1 MSSSAESEPCREAG
15 GVDPALLEWL
25 RPSLMRFFER
35 RSASRADAED
45 LTQEVFLH
53 LARSSG
59 TQALRDP
66 ERYIFRTAA
75 NVLRDRVRR
84 RAVRRHGD
92 HIPLDDP
99 DIAGEL
105 PSAERVC
112 QAQEILEHVLAVLG
126 RLTPKCRNTF
136 ILQRFEGLS
145 YSEIARRLGVSRSA
159 VEKQMMH
166 ALQALSDRF
175 PD

>member
-1 MSSSAESEPCREAG
+1 MESCREAG

-35 RSASRADAED
+35 RSAVRADAED

-53 LARSSG
+53 LARTAGS
-59 TQALRDP
+59 QPLREP
-66 ERYIFRTAA
+66 ERYIFRIAA
-75 NVLRDRVRR
+75 NVLRDRIRR

-92 HIPLDDP
+92 HVSLDDP
-99 DIAGEL
+99 DLAGEL
-105 PSAERVC
+105 PSTERVC
-112 QAQEILEHVLAVLG
+112 QAQEILEHVLRVLEK
-126 RLTPKCRNTF
+126 LSPKCRNTF

-145 YSEIARRLGVSRSA
+145 YSEIARRLGVTRSA

-166 ALQALSDRF
+166 ALRMLSDEF

>member
-1 MSSSAESEPCREAG
+1 MSRGAEVEPCPEAG
-15 GVDPALLEWL
+15 GIDPAQFEWL

-35 RSASRADAED
+35 RASARADAED

-53 LARSSG
+53 LARTAG
-59 TQALRDP
+59 TQPLREP
-66 ERYIFRTAA
+66 ERYIFRIAA
-75 NVLRDRVRR
+75 NVLRDRIRR

-92 HIPLDDP
+92 HVPLDDP
-99 DIAGEL
+99 DLAGEL
-105 PSAERVC
+105 PSTERVC
-112 QAQEILEHVLAVLG
+112 QAQEILEGVLQVLE
-126 RLTPKCRNTF
+126 RLSPKCRNTF
-136 ILQRFEGLS
+136 VLHRFEGLS
-145 YSEIARRLGVSRSA
+145 YSEIARRLGVTRSA